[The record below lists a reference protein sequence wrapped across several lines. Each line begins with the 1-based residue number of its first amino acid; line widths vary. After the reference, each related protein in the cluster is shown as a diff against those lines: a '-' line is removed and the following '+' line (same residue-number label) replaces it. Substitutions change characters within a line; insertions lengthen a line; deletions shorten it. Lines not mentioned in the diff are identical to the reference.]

1 MEVAAAFRT
10 ERSLRNR
17 VKRFCVLRP
26 VTTAGSARRLKPRAA
41 CADQERQMQI
51 GDPIRTY
58 TVEPLEDPVPR
69 EVSAEPVEDPVEVP
83 SEPEHVA
90 S

>member
-1 MEVAAAFRT
+1 M
-10 ERSLRNR
+10 
-17 VKRFCVLRP
+17 KRFSVLQE
-26 VTTAGSARRLKPRAA
+26 VTTPGSAERLKSRAA
-41 CADQERQMQI
+41 SADQERKMQI

-69 EVSAEPVEDPVEVP
+69 EVPAEPVEDPVEVP